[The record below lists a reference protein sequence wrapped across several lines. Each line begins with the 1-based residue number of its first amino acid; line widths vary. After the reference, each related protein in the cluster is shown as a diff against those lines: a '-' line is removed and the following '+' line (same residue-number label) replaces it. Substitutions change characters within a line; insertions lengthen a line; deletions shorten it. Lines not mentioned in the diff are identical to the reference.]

1 MVSGDPMASYCRVTY
16 IESRLVTK
24 VLGLLDRDDWKLEHH
39 GKEPVPAQLLGDAA
53 HYEFV
58 EDGADEKSDEHGDGL
73 REMG

>member
-1 MVSGDPMASYCRVTY
+1 MA
-16 IESRLVTK
+16 E
-24 VLGLLDRDDWKLEHH
+24 VLGLLNCDDWKLEHH

-58 EDGADEKSDEHGDGL
+58 EDGADEEGDEHGDGL